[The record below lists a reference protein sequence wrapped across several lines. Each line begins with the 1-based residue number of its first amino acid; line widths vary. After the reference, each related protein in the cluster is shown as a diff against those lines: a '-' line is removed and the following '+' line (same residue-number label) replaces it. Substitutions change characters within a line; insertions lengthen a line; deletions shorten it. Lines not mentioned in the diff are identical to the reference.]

1 MANSDLDKFYK
12 ALDRY
17 HMYTK
22 YSRAI
27 VHIYRAIT
35 QYHKAKMQEV
45 NKIIQ
50 ELWIKIYKGGG
61 RKRQLVV
68 HYTVYCSNSADIDN
82 IEIVSDD
89 EIEGSSLATRRRVYN
104 HS

>member
-17 HMYTK
+17 HAYTK
-22 YSRAI
+22 YSHAI
-27 VHIYRAIT
+27 VHVCRAIG

-61 RKRQLVV
+61 RKLLPVQSRITSDLVLLLLQIL
-68 HYTVYCSNSADIDN
+68 TT
-82 IEIVSDD
+82 
-89 EIEGSSLATRRRVYN
+89 LR
-104 HS
+104 